1 MTIKIGINGMGRI
14 GRMIVRSIFET
25 QNKRLEIR
33 HINNRSSAEAT
44 CRLIKYDSMH
54 GKFDADLN
62 YDEKVDIYDLMLLVD
77 FNLGFEGQVNTYFA
91 DINGDGMVNVMDLI
105 ALIRSIMG
113 YGE

>member
-1 MTIKIGINGMGRI
+1 MTTGLQYTFNNSYHPAAMPLNDEKALFITTRGSQM
-14 GRMIVRSIFET
+14 
-25 QNKRLEIR
+25 RLE
-33 HINNRSSAEAT
+33 
-44 CRLIKYDSMH
+44 
-54 GKFDADLN
+54 GDLN

-113 YGE
+113 YGEQRIDTFKM